1 MRTNRSQD
9 FRRKKIVIPEWN
21 TLLGIPDDSVR
32 AFGCSGGGPSVPLM
46 RASSFHG
53 GGMRKAFKGAIRR
66 VVKEGEPEPEPEP
79 EPGTPQT
86 FCLNNEINTS

>member
-1 MRTNRSQD
+1 
-9 FRRKKIVIPEWN
+9 
-21 TLLGIPDDSVR
+21 
-32 AFGCSGGGPSVPLM
+32 M

-79 EPGTPQT
+79 EPGAPQT
-86 FCLNNEINTS
+86 FCLNNGEIDTS